1 MSYML
6 LCLLPE
12 ALVNVIYDFK
22 KINAANTI
30 RNYFITAKKRHY
42 SFWRFA
48 KYFNM
53 TLHGEIKYY
62 YALRDTR
69 IETINHHLTILTT
82 LHYPSNIYSRSDWCE
97 VLNNVSKALMYYYNR
112 MMLSG
117 CVKQNN
123 SNYKCLKACIELW
136 FNLCQKYNFHL
147 ELSYLSSIKKVS
159 CQKQAI
165 KLNPIKTFTEFNYS
179 PFVTYKDN
187 PPLELV
193 ITRSRYIGFNLH
205 NYKVLGRDDWERQL
219 FYSN

>member
-6 LCLLPE
+6 LCALPE
-12 ALVNVIYDFK
+12 TVVNVIYDFK

-30 RNYFITAKKRHY
+30 RNYFINAKKRHH

-48 KYFNM
+48 KYLNM
-53 TLHGEIKYY
+53 TLRGEIKYY

-69 IETINHHLTILTT
+69 IETLNHHLNILTT
-82 LHYPSNIYSRSDWCE
+82 SHYPSNIYSRSDWCE

-159 CQKQAI
+159 CQTQAI
-165 KLNPIKTFTEFNYS
+165 KLKPIKTFTEFNYS
-179 PFVTYKDN
+179 PFVTYKDK

-205 NYKVLGRDDWERQL
+205 NYKVLGKYDWERQL
-219 FYSN
+219 FYSS

>member
-6 LCLLPE
+6 LCALPE
-12 ALVNVIYDFK
+12 TVVNVIYDFK

-30 RNYFITAKKRHY
+30 RNYFINAKKRHY

-48 KYFNM
+48 KYLNM
-53 TLHGEIKYY
+53 TLRGEIKYY

-69 IETINHHLTILTT
+69 IETLNHHLNILTT
-82 LHYPSNIYSRSDWCE
+82 SHYPSNIYSRSDWCE

-159 CQKQAI
+159 CQTQAI
-165 KLNPIKTFTEFNYS
+165 KLKPIKTFTEFNYS
-179 PFVTYKDN
+179 PFVTYKDK

-205 NYKVLGRDDWERQL
+205 NYKVLGSDDWERQL